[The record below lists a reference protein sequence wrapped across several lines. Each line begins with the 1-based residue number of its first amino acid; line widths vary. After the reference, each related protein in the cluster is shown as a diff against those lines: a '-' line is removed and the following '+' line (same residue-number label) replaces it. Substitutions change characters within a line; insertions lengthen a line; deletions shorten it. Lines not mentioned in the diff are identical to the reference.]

1 MGLVVEGPVTVVE
14 AVPVAEMLLVALA
27 VEDGVCVSLAEGDG
41 V

>member
-1 MGLVVEGPVTVVE
+1 MGLVVASPVTVVD
-14 AVPVAEMLLVALA
+14 VVHVGEMLLVVLA